1 MLSPPLLQLLL
12 PLSLLSTAHAVTVYG
27 QVPFGQTSGL
37 PSPTVTLT
45 DANGAVSVP
54 TPTPTGPSTKP
65 LAAYDE
71 TILIPPPPPQD
82 QPLAYTLNLPASN
95 ASVPGI
101 SIMQHGSFYG
111 FSIEMSVVTQLS
123 TCYFTNIGGECG
135 KLIFGFRESS
145 GEERVRPLINLWESI
160 WLMRSFMDSSHI
172 QVPFLNLMAQIQQR
186 AGGVHIRM
194 GGNTQDFAYWVD
206 SIPNGHATSKETSDP
221 KNPTLT
227 PAVLYSDE
235 FFYLAAN
242 ISSLVN
248 VRWYLGIPFN
258 DTNWRLT
265 IAEKGQAILGDHLI
279 GLQAGNEPDYY
290 LGHGH
295 RIEPYG
301 PTEYANEFQNL
312 VQAVNDN
319 ANIPIKN
326 MLIGPSLASG
336 PWQPQQVW
344 DVGYLDRF
352 KDVLTAITM
361 EHYPSN
367 NCYVAYGVGSYVD
380 PQETFKNFLDHRAGQ
395 ELVQPYLYSS
405 SLAQGL
411 GKPFIM
417 FETNSATCGGLPGIS
432 DSFGAALWALDYGLT
447 MAASNFSHAL
457 LHVGGQNVYYNP
469 FTAPPTNQ
477 SSFNQWTIG
486 AVFYSVLIVSEVFG
500 KSNVSQ
506 IIDISNSGIY
516 TPSYV
521 IYDNGALS
529 KVALFNFIDDKSGAH
544 DVTATVTV
552 DGGQVPSQVWVKY
565 FLADSVSV
573 RTNLMWAGQ
582 TFGNK
587 FQVDGRLK
595 GDLNITTIPCD
606 QSANQCHVPLKAPS
620 FALVFL
626 TDPLAA
632 DNAGSQTPNAVTF
645 ETTAFTKTVHTATVD
660 PSVLATSNGH
670 SGKER
675 GMLGSTS
682 PGSVSAALGLSA
694 LAPSLVVLLAMMC
707 GAAVVLSSYTH

>member
-1 MLSPPLLQLLL
+1 MPS
-12 PLSLLSTAHAVTVYG
+12 LSTFLFLLGLFGTARAVTVYG
-27 QVPFGQTSGL
+27 QIPFGQTSSLATATTGADGVA
-37 PSPTVTLT
+37 PT
-45 DANGAVSVP
+45 ASSN
-54 TPTPTGPSTKP
+54 TKL

-71 TILIPPPPPQD
+71 TILKPPPPPED
-82 QPLAYTLNLPASN
+82 QVPTYTLNLAASN

-101 SIMQHGSFYG
+101 SIMQHGSFFG
-111 FSIEMSVVTQLS
+111 FSIEMSVITQLM
-123 TCYFTNIGGECG
+123 G
-135 KLIFGFRESS
+135 KNAS
-145 GEERVRPLINLWESI
+145 
-160 WLMRSFMDSSHI
+160 LM
-172 QVPFLNLMAQIQQR
+172 QVPFLNLMAQIQHR

-206 SIPNGHATSKETSDP
+206 SIPNGHATSKENSDS

-235 FFYLAAN
+235 LFYLAAN
-242 ISSLVN
+242 ISALVN

-290 LGHGH
+290 LGHQH
-295 RIEPYG
+295 RVEPYG
-301 PTEYANEFQNL
+301 PAEYANEFQSLIQTIN
-312 VQAVNDN
+312 NN
-319 ANIPIKN
+319 PNIPIKN

-336 PWQPQQVW
+336 PWEPQQVW

-367 NCYVAYGVGSYVD
+367 NCYATYGIGSYVD
-380 PQETFKNFLDHRAGQ
+380 PQETFHEFLSHNAGL
-395 ELVQPYLYSS
+395 ELVKPYIYSS
-405 SLAQGL
+405 SLVQGI

-477 SSFNQWTIG
+477 SSFNQWTVG
-486 AVFYSVLIVSEVFG
+486 AVFYSVVIVSEIFG

-506 IIDISNSGIY
+506 IVDTSNSGLY
-516 TPSYV
+516 TPSYA
-521 IYDNGALS
+521 IYDNGGLS
-529 KVALFNFIDDKSGAH
+529 KVALFNFIDDPSGSH

-552 DGGQVPSQVWVKY
+552 DGGQVPPQVWVKY

-573 RTNLMWAGQ
+573 KTNLTWAGQ

-587 FQVDGRLK
+587 FEVDGRLK
-595 GDLNITTIPCD
+595 GDLNINTISCD
-606 QSANQCHVPLKAPS
+606 QGTNQCHIPLKAPS

-626 TDPLAA
+626 TDP
-632 DNAGSQTPNAVTF
+632 NAQKTDSQPPDAVTF
-645 ETTAFTKTVHTATVD
+645 QTTALTKTVNTATID
-660 PSVLATSNGH
+660 PSILATSNGH

-675 GMLGSTS
+675 QNVGSTS
-682 PGSVSAALGLSA
+682 PGSISAAESLRV
-694 LAPSLVVLLAMMC
+694 LAPGLVVLLATMC
-707 GAAVVLSSYTH
+707 GAAVVLTSYTP

>member
-1 MLSPPLLQLLL
+1 MLD
-12 PLSLLSTAHAVTVYG
+12 G
-27 QVPFGQTSGL
+27 TSVG
-37 PSPTVTLT
+37 
-45 DANGAVSVP
+45 NHK
-54 TPTPTGPSTKP
+54 STK
-65 LAAYDE
+65 
-71 TILIPPPPPQD
+71 
-82 QPLAYTLNLPASN
+82 
-95 ASVPGI
+95 
-101 SIMQHGSFYG
+101 H
-111 FSIEMSVVTQLS
+111 
-123 TCYFTNIGGECG
+123 
-135 KLIFGFRESS
+135 
-145 GEERVRPLINLWESI
+145 
-160 WLMRSFMDSSHI
+160 
-172 QVPFLNLMAQIQQR
+172 
-186 AGGVHIRM
+186 
-194 GGNTQDFAYWVD
+194 
-206 SIPNGHATSKETSDP
+206 
-221 KNPTLT
+221 PTHVKKT
-227 PAVLYSDE
+227 K
-235 FFYLAAN
+235 
-242 ISSLVN
+242 
-248 VRWYLGIPFN
+248 GIPFN

-290 LGHGH
+290 LDHGH

-301 PTEYANEFQNL
+301 PAEYANEFQSL

-319 ANIPIKN
+319 TNVPIKN

-361 EHYPSN
+361 EQYVNIRHTSILPLNSLHSYPTN
-367 NCYVAYGVGSYVD
+367 NCFMTYGIGSYVD
-380 PQETFKNFLDHRAGQ
+380 PQEMFHNFLDHNAGLN
-395 ELVQPYLYSS
+395 LVKNYLPSS
-405 SLAQGL
+405 SLAQSV

-457 LHVGGQNVYYNP
+457 LHVGGQNVYYNVRIR
-469 FTAPPTNQ
+469 FEGTPPTNQ
-477 SSFNQWTIG
+477 SSFNQWTVG
-486 AVFYSVLIVSEVFG
+486 AVFYSVVIVSEIFG

-506 IIDISNSGIY
+506 IVDTSNSGIY
-516 TPSYV
+516 TPSYA

-529 KVALFNFIDDKSGAH
+529 KVALFNFIDDPSGAH

-552 DGGQVPSQVWVKY
+552 NGGQVPPQVWVKY

-573 RTNLMWAGQ
+573 KTNLTWAGQ

-606 QSANQCHVPLKAPS
+606 QGANQCHIPIKAPS

-626 TDPLAA
+626 TDP
-632 DNAGSQTPNAVTF
+632 NAENTDSQTPNAVTF
-645 ETTAFTKTVHTATVD
+645 QTTAFTKTIHTATVD
-660 PSVLATSNGH
+660 PSALATSNGH

-675 GMLGSTS
+675 QNLGSTS
-682 PGSVSAALGLSA
+682 PGSASGAESFRALT
-694 LAPSLVVLLAMMC
+694 PSLVVLLAMMC
-707 GAAVVLSSYTH
+707 GAAVVLTSYTQ